1 MEALEG
7 ETRKNEDRPIWR
19 DNGGEFSRTK
29 EDVSLFYL
37 SNINKVSIESDCG
50 ELSEYQRENLK
61 DNQRQKVDFPSF

>member
-7 ETRKNEDRPIWR
+7 KNRKNEDRLIWR

-37 SNINKVSIESDCG
+37 SNINKVSIESYHG
-50 ELSEYQRENLK
+50 EPSECQKENLK
-61 DNQRQKVDFPSF
+61 DNQRQKIDFMSF